1 MNWFFKWLT
10 KKLNDT
16 ALIDAPYPV
25 AVNEAK
31 ISTRPCSDG
40 MNVSVWAATGGHIV
54 EFRKYSEYKDRNESK
69 MYIISADQNFSESLT
84 KIITMEMM
92 R

>member
-1 MNWFFKWLT
+1 MNWFFNWLQR
-10 KKLNDT
+10 KLEHT
-16 ALIDAPYPV
+16 AMCDKPYPV
-25 AVNEAK
+25 AVNAIEK
-31 ISTRPCSDG
+31 TNRPGCEG
-40 MNVSVWAATGGHIV
+40 MNVNVWSATGGHIV
-54 EFRKYSEYKDRNESK
+54 EFRKYDEYKDRNSSK